1 MKVYTPSKY
10 VKLLSFLAPRSD
22 LLLQLLRIKK
32 FMVGGIFQGSSK
44 QIDLTFLFKIK
55 QGINQNEEIASN
67 PTHSTLPPLSS
78 H

>member
-32 FMVGGIFQGSSK
+32 FMVGGLFQGSSK
-44 QIDLTFLFKIK
+44 QIDLTFFEIK
-55 QGINQNEEIASN
+55 QGINQNVEIASN
-67 PTHSTLPPLSS
+67 PTHSTLPPLCSS
-78 H
+78 